1 MELFLQA
8 LPALFSVLFLVL
20 LNAYFVASEFALVRA
35 MATKLRAP
43 ELKGKFGTATS
54 LRLIDTLDESI
65 SITQLGITVASL
77 VLGWYGEEQLHHMFA
92 ALFIWL
98 NLEPNPV
105 ATHALA
111 TTLALIV
118 VTFLH
123 VVLGELVAKS
133 IAIRY
138 PETTLRIV
146 AAPLYLLSKV
156 CKPVVFLMNGSANI
170 VLRIMGMSAELEGE
184 RVHSSGELSLL
195 IAHSKSRGVIDKDE
209 EEMLQGIFDF
219 SETVAREVM
228 TPRTDLITI
237 PVGAS
242 FKEAIQIISQSGYSR
257 FPVIDGTVDKV
268 VGILLSRDLLP
279 VVEKYCGQNP
289 KPFQIR
295 EIMRSPYFI
304 PGTKSIMEL
313 LKEFKTRKLHQ
324 AIVLDEH
331 GGVDGAVTLEDLI
344 EEIVGDIYDESDA
357 IESDITIDETSGDLI
372 VDAGLLVDDV
382 NEQFE
387 LSIPEGEYDTIA
399 GFFMS
404 SLGRVP
410 EVGDQILITQGGLAL
425 VHEPTKEESVSKSE
439 HTDGPNGLPTL
450 TTDDISA
457 DTADSTNVENSSLI
471 DKPQAVLTVEKISGN
486 RIETI
491 RIKQP
496 SDLPHPSSPAVNE

>member
-1 MELFLQA
+1 MESFLQA
-8 LPALFSVLFLVL
+8 VPALISVLFLVL

-54 LRLIDTLDESI
+54 LKLIENLDESI

-92 ALFIWL
+92 ALFTWL

-138 PETTLRIV
+138 PEITLRII
-146 AAPLYLLSKV
+146 AAPLYLLSKS
-156 CKPVVFLMNGSANI
+156 CKPLVFLMNGSANI
-170 VLRIMGMSAELEGE
+170 VLRIMGMKTELEGE

-195 IAHSKSRGVIDKDE
+195 IAHSMNRGVIDKDE
-209 EEMLQGIFDF
+209 EEMLQGVFDF

-237 PVGAS
+237 QVGAS
-242 FKEAIQIISQSGYSR
+242 FKETIQIISQSGYSR

-279 VVEKYCGQNP
+279 VVDKYCGANP

-295 EIMRSPYFI
+295 EIMRNPYFI

-425 VHEPTKEESVSKSE
+425 VHEPTKDDPTSKSE
-439 HTDGPNGLPTL
+439 QDGTNQLSSG
-450 TTDDISA
+450 SA
-457 DTADSTNVENSSLI
+457 DDSSSENVDGANQESSTSSI
-471 DKPQAVLTVEKISGN
+471 DKPQAVLTVEKVSGN

-496 SDLPHPSSPAVNE
+496 SEPHHPSSQAANE